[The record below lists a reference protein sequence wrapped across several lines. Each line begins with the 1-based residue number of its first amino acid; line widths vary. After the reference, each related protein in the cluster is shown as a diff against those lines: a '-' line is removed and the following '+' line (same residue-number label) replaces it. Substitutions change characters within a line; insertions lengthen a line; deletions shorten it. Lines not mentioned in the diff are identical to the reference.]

1 MVGFPALQKNVA
13 EIWEFVSRPLRAFG
27 DRLIFL
33 CKIQFS
39 SPPAIVALLATVTTI
54 AGIIVWYQSGSSSAL
69 AAALTVSSGVIWI
82 ASLFLSIVKYNETS
96 VVDGST
102 EFNNAIT
109 RIGHDIPSGYKII
122 ARNGFEDP
130 ILCYDVSGDEL
141 NVCRRLIRVIPKQ
154 FRINRDIIP
163 DPTKLPIGRLFTTTN
178 DLKIRL
184 ASEISKDTISCEEPI
199 KLQKTDYFSDRST
212 NGIAKKAFEVRGKI
226 TRYGCSLMMPDGRLA
241 RLDKADALS
250 NQLGGST
257 LLLTGDSRL
266 VYIMQGP
273 KSDENAQR
281 LASSGSGSFDW
292 QNVATRDGEVFVC
305 FVKSEIERELRE
317 EVGVGEKAKLETRLV
332 GFSRLLY
339 RNGKP
344 DFMAISLTDAPFE
357 ELSVRFNERKFVNRY
372 IKYFDVD
379 GRTVSALREA
389 LHRFSNCIEEGRIGP
404 YTNLGTASTPL
415 LANIYFAS
423 EYLEQTTGLGF
434 IETFYKN

>member
-1 MVGFPALQKNVA
+1 
-13 EIWEFVSRPLRAFG
+13 
-27 DRLIFL
+27 
-33 CKIQFS
+33 
-39 SPPAIVALLATVTTI
+39 VTTI
-54 AGIIVWYQSGSSSAL
+54 AGIIVWYRSGSGPSFGAV
-69 AAALTVSSGVIWI
+69 LTIASGAIWI
-82 ASLFLSIVKYNETS
+82 SSLILSISKYNETS

-102 EFNNAIT
+102 EFNNAII
-109 RIGHDIPSGYKII
+109 RMSRDIPSGYEII

-130 ILCYDVSGDEL
+130 ILCYNISGDEL
-141 NVCRRLIRVIPKQ
+141 NACRRLITVSPKQ

-178 DLKIRL
+178 DLKVRL

-199 KLQKTDYFSDRST
+199 KLQKTDYFSDRCT
-212 NGIAKKAFEVRGKI
+212 NGIAKKAFEVRGRI

-250 NQLGGST
+250 NHLGGST

-292 QNVATRDGEVFVC
+292 QNVATKDGEVFVS

-317 EVGVGEKAKLETRLV
+317 EVGVGEKARLETRLV

-344 DFMAISLTDAPFE
+344 DFMAISLTNAPFE

-379 GRTVSALREA
+379 GQTVSAFGEA
-389 LHRFSNCIEEGRIGP
+389 LDKFGTFIREGRIGP

-415 LANIYFAS
+415 LANIYFAGR
-423 EYLEQTTGLGF
+423 YLRQATGPDFVEG
-434 IETFYKN
+434 FYKN